1 MDRGGRRPWVGETA
15 GQVKTPRTATRRV
28 GKKEKEGPGYGRAR
42 KSRGGG
48 GINLQADAHTRQQ
61 PGGPLYSARM
71 LASRKPS
78 VLTSIS
84 VELLSFSTLL
94 QLPCSRCDL

>member
-1 MDRGGRRPWVGETA
+1 MKYIPLSGGV
-15 GQVKTPRTATRRV
+15 
-28 GKKEKEGPGYGRAR
+28 
-42 KSRGGG
+42 
-48 GINLQADAHTRQQ
+48 NLQADAHTRQP

-84 VELLSFSTLL
+84 VDLLVLLLYSNCRVAGVIHKIFMRIISVEYGFGENWFLETLGTA
-94 QLPCSRCDL
+94 